1 MKEEYDFSSARKN
14 PYAMKPKYMGK
25 NFHETPDEMTKDPEF
40 KVERDA
46 PEPEFTIIQAVVDE

>member
-14 PYAMKPKYMGK
+14 PFAKKPKYTGK
-25 NFHETPDEMTKDPEF
+25 NFHETLDGMMKEPEF
-40 KVERDA
+40 KVEHDA